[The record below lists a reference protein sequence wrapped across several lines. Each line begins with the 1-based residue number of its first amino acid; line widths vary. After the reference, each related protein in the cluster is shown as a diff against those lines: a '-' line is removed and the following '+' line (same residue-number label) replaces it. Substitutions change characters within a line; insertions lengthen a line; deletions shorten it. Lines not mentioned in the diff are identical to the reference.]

1 MKETRKTLKYM
12 IAAVI
17 VCVLFGAGGF
27 LAGKTAASDK
37 KADMSA
43 VVIQN
48 QVTAM
53 SELGTMTYSYTELG
67 KYETKN
73 DFYGVTIPFTTNSF
87 ILTYE
92 GKIKAGVDMSEAKVA
107 VKDKNVTITLPKA
120 KILSHEIDEDSIEIY
135 DEKTSIFNPFTVK
148 DYAEFYAD
156 QKEKVEK
163 KALAKGLLTEA
174 QKQAETVISG
184 MLSELVEE
192 GYKIRFDAMHS

>member
-27 LAGKTAASDK
+27 LVGKTAASDK

-43 VVIQN
+43 VVIQY

-67 KYETKN
+67 KYETKS

-107 VKDKNVTITLPKA
+107 VKDKNVTITLP
-120 KILSHEIDEDSIEIY
+120 
-135 DEKTSIFNPFTVK
+135 N
-148 DYAEFYAD
+148 
-156 QKEKVEK
+156 
-163 KALAKGLLTEA
+163 
-174 QKQAETVISG
+174 
-184 MLSELVEE
+184 
-192 GYKIRFDAMHS
+192 R

>member
-27 LAGKTAASDK
+27 LVGKTAASDK

-174 QKQAETVISG
+174 QKQAETVLFG

-192 GYKIRFDAMHS
+192 GYKIRFEART

>member
-27 LAGKTAASDK
+27 LVGKTAASDK

-67 KYETKN
+67 KYETKS

-148 DYAEFYAD
+148 DYTEFYAD

-174 QKQAETVISG
+174 QKQAETVLSG

-192 GYKIRFDAMHS
+192 GYKIRFDAMSS

>member
-1 MKETRKTLKYM
+1 M
-12 IAAVI
+12 IVAVI
-17 VCVLFGAGGF
+17 LCILIGGCGF
-27 LAGKTAASDK
+27 LAGKTAAGDK

-48 QVTAM
+48 QIIAM
-53 SELGTMTYSYTELG
+53 SELGTMNYSYTELG
-67 KYETKN
+67 KYETKS

-92 GKIKAGVDMSEAKVA
+92 GTIKAGVDMSEAKVA

-120 KILSHEIDEDSIEIY
+120 KILSHEIDENSIEIY

-148 DYAEFYAD
+148 DYTEFYAD

-163 KALAKGLLTEA
+163 KALEKGLLTEA
-174 QKQAETVISG
+174 QEQAETVLSG
-184 MLSELVEE
+184 MLSELVEA
-192 GYKIRFDAMHS
+192 GYTIRFELKAS

>member
-1 MKETRKTLKYM
+1 MKETRKMLKYM

-17 VCVLFGAGGF
+17 VCVLFGAGSF

-107 VKDKNVTITLPKA
+107 VKHKNVTITLPKA

-174 QKQAETVISG
+174 QKQAETVLFG

-192 GYKIRFDAMHS
+192 GYKIRFEART